1 DIQAMKVSTRN
12 RHAVLRGLRP
22 GFTYGIIVMAV
33 DKNGGVLYT
42 SDKST
47 VQMNA
52 PPNAPI
58 VAISERANSHVKL
71 EWRPAPSYGGVTVEG
86 YKIYVNNRLAAILS
100 REQLTYTLTN
110 GIPCDTYT

>member
-1 DIQAMKVSTRN
+1 MI
-12 RHAVLRGLRP
+12 
-22 GFTYGIIVMAV
+22 MAV

-58 VAISERANSHVKL
+58 VVIR
-71 EWRPAPSYGGVTVEG
+71 
-86 YKIYVNNRLAAILS
+86 
-100 REQLTYTLTN
+100 
-110 GIPCDTYT
+110 

>member
-1 DIQAMKVSTRN
+1 MKRN
-12 RHAVLRGLRP
+12 KSSFFFLIKILRGLRP
-22 GFTYGIIVMAV
+22 GFTYGIMVMAV

-58 VAISERANSHVKL
+58 VNI
-71 EWRPAPSYGGVTVEG
+71 T
-86 YKIYVNNRLAAILS
+86 
-100 REQLTYTLTN
+100 
-110 GIPCDTYT
+110 